1 MVETKYF
8 EFPELNLES
17 GGRLGPVTVAYETY
31 GSLNDAKSNTILI
44 FHALSGDAHV
54 AGRHAVEDK
63 KPGWWDNM
71 VGPGKAFDTNKYY
84 IICANVLGGCR
95 GTTGPSS
102 LNPKTGKPYGPD
114 FPLITI
120 KDMVNC
126 QLKLLDYLGIE
137 TVLAATGGSMGGMLA
152 LQLAVSAPNRVRNV
166 IGVATSAHVSA
177 QNIAFNEVGRR
188 AIIGDPHW
196 YGGSY
201 YDKNPPSDGLSIAR
215 MIGHITYLSDKTMR
229 EKFGRKLQPGKGFAA
244 KFGDHQFE
252 VESYLKYKGTT
263 FTERFDANS
272 YLYITKAIDLFN
284 LEDEGGGSLAK
295 ALAKATSRFLLIHFS
310 SDWLFPEYQ
319 ALELVDALKDNLAN
333 VSFRVIES
341 NYGHDAF
348 LLEEEEL
355 TKTIVSFLEGAK

>member
-1 MVETKYF
+1 
-8 EFPELNLES
+8 
-17 GGRLGPVTVAYETY
+17 
-31 GSLNDAKSNTILI
+31 
-44 FHALSGDAHV
+44 
-54 AGRHAVEDK
+54 
-63 KPGWWDNM
+63 M
-71 VGPGKAFDTNKYY
+71 VGPGKAFDTDKYFV
-84 IICANVLGGCR
+84 ICANVLGGCT
-95 GTTGPSS
+95 GSTGPSS
-102 LNPKTGKPYGPD
+102 LNPKSGKPYGLD

-126 QLKLLDYLGIE
+126 QLKLLDYLGIG
-137 TVLAATGGSMGGMLA
+137 TVLAAVGGSMGGMLA
-152 LQLAVSAPNRVRNV
+152 LQLAVSAPDRVKNI

-188 AIIGDPHW
+188 AIISDPHW

-201 YDKNPPSDGLSIAR
+201 YDKTPPNDGLTIAR

-229 EKFGRKLQPGKGFAA
+229 EKFGRKVQPGKGFAA
-244 KFGDHQFE
+244 KFGDPQFE

-284 LEDEGGGSLAK
+284 LEDEGGGSLAEAFK
-295 ALAKATSRFLLIHFS
+295 KATSRFLLVHFT

-319 ALELVDALKDNLAN
+319 ALEVVDALKETAN
-333 VSFRVIES
+333 VSYRVIDS

-355 TKTIVSFLEGAK
+355 TRTIVSFLEGAK

>member
-1 MVETKYF
+1 
-8 EFPELNLES
+8 
-17 GGRLGPVTVAYETY
+17 
-31 GSLNDAKSNTILI
+31 
-44 FHALSGDAHV
+44 
-54 AGRHAVEDK
+54 
-63 KPGWWDNM
+63 M
-71 VGPGKAFDTNKYY
+71 VGAGKAFDTDKYFV
-84 IICANVLGGCR
+84 ICANVLGGCT
-95 GTTGPSS
+95 GSTGPSS
-102 LNPKTGKPYGPD
+102 LNPKSGRPYGLD
-114 FPLITI
+114 FPLITV

-126 QLKLLDYLGIE
+126 QLKLLDYLGIQ
-137 TVLAATGGSMGGMLA
+137 TVLAAVGGSMGGMLA
-152 LQLAVSAPNRVRNV
+152 LQLAVSAPDRVRNI

-188 AIIGDPHW
+188 AIISDPHW

-201 YDKNPPSDGLSIAR
+201 YDKTPPNDGLTIAR

-229 EKFGRKLQPGKGFAA
+229 EKFGRKVQPGKGFAA
-244 KFGDHQFE
+244 KFGDPQFE

-284 LEDEGGGSLAK
+284 LEDEGGGSLAEAFK
-295 ALAKATSRFLLIHFS
+295 KATSRFLLVHFT

-319 ALELVDALKDNLAN
+319 ALEVVDALKETAN
-333 VSFRVIES
+333 VSYRVIDS

-355 TKTIVSFLEGAK
+355 TRTIVSFLEGAK